1 MSTIVH
7 FEIHIDPAKLG
18 EAPRVL
24 RETLAATRAWPG
36 NEGLEVLTD
45 NADPCHIVVV
55 EKWSSTQAHDSYSE
69 WRSKPAGK
77 NDLGT
82 ILAAPPALQRYSN
95 IIHLGI

>member
-24 RETLAATRAWPG
+24 SETLAATRAWPG
-36 NEGLEVLTD
+36 NEGLEALTD
-45 NADPCHIVVV
+45 DADPCHIVVV

-69 WRSKPAGK
+69 WRTTPDGK
-77 NDLGT
+77 NELGA
-82 ILAAPPALQRYSN
+82 ILVAPPALQRYSN
-95 IIHLGI
+95 TIPLGI